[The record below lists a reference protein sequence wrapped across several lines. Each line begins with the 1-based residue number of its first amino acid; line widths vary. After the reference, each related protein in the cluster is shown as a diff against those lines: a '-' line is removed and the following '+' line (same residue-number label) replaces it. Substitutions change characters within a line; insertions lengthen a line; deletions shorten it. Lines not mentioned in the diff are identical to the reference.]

1 MNKSVSIAA
10 VLVAVAA
17 IISSSNAVAAPAKP
31 LAPAAPASAA
41 SAARVIHHHPAD
53 ATKAE
58 LKAAKGRGSLMG
70 GCQKKAAEANLHDIE
85 RKDFLTA
92 CMAGK

>member
-10 VLVAVAA
+10 LLVAVATIA
-17 IISSSNAVAAPAKP
+17 LSSNAVAAPK
-31 LAPAAPASAA
+31 APSAA
-41 SAARVIHHHPAD
+41 SAASSAHVHHDAD
-53 ATKAE
+53 ATKAN
-58 LKAAKGRGSLMG
+58 LKAAKARGELMSA
-70 GCQKKAAEANLHDIE
+70 CQKKAAEANLHDTE